1 VALLDRLA
9 PMPRARLAP
18 MLRARLAAMQRARLA
33 AMQRARL
40 GRPAAALP
48 LAGVLPGGIWDA
60 GRTIARERG
69 AGGGSPLAVVSD
81 GSIF

>member
-1 VALLDRLA
+1 MARDRLA
-9 PMPRARLAP
+9 PMP
-18 MLRARLAAMQRARLA
+18 RARLAAMQRARLA

>member
-1 VALLDRLA
+1 VVLLDRLAPMARDRLA

-18 MLRARLAAMQRARLA
+18 MLRARLAPML
-33 AMQRARL
+33 RARL